1 MGLIALVGLPVAY
14 WFLNRLR
21 GKYGAGGPI
30 VGAITGVV
38 VFLFTGMPILAAG
51 IAIAYA
57 LGEAPGWGRW
67 IKLLN
72 TDYTQDDYM
81 KFHREPT
88 RGKEIHRLANK
99 ISRESKD
106 YKKYARTAMA
116 LRGLLWWLPVALVP
130 TLMGFPLCL
139 PVGLLGASMGIV
151 CSAVGKRYP
160 APNKDYWKA
169 QEHVNGLV
177 HGIMLGTIIVM
188 VSPQ

>member
-30 VGAITGVV
+30 VGGITGVIT
-38 VFLFTGMPILAAG
+38 FLFTGMPILAVG

-72 TDYTQDDYM
+72 KNYTQEEYM
-81 KFHREPT
+81 TSHREPS
-88 RGKEIHRLANK
+88 RGLAIHRVANK
-99 ISRESKD
+99 ISPEKKN
-106 YKKYARTAMA
+106 YKAYARTAMA
-116 LRGLLWWLPVALVP
+116 LRGVLWWLPVALVG
-130 TLMGFPLCL
+130 TYLDTPLWACTAI
-139 PVGLLGASMGIV
+139 LGASMGIV
-151 CSAVGKRYP
+151 CSEVGKRYP

-177 HGIMLGTIIVM
+177 HGVALGVALG
-188 VSPQ
+188 VPL